1 MKIQTINPIT
11 KQQSIVLEL
20 LKDKKVYPHQISKI
34 NLQET
39 HISWIFLTGK
49 YAYKVKKELKFGK
62 ILDFSTLSLRRKFCQ
77 KEVDLNKLL
86 CPDIYKGVVRIGRES
101 DGSIRIRDMNMNQDR
116 PRSVKTLE
124 YAVKMKEIPQKYCMD
139 HLVCKERISTKT
151 ITRLAEVL
159 VKFHNS
165 TPTNNRIMLF
175 GRPKSLKMKITEN
188 FNTLSKLANI
198 HPKFEQKL
206 LSFIANNSTLLYHR
220 INQSKIRDIH
230 GDLYLKNI
238 FIVHHKF
245 YLYDRIEFNDS
256 LRYADVAEDVAHVS
270 MDLDYHKKFD
280 LRKHFFSQYIKRS
293 KDSTLKDLI
302 YFWMCHKAFV
312 RAKVSFFSA
321 KGGIDKQRRATSIKE
336 AVGHLRLAAS
346 YIELF

>member
-1 MKIQTINPIT
+1 MKIQTVSPIT
-11 KQQSIVLEL
+11 KQQGVVLEL
-20 LKDKKVYPHQISKI
+20 LKDRNVYPHQISKI

-62 ILDFSTLSLRRKFCQ
+62 VLDFSTLSLRRRFCL

-86 CPDIYKGVVRIGRES
+86 CPNIYKGVVRIVRES
-101 DGSIRIRDMNMNQDR
+101 DGSMRIRDMNLDR

-124 YAVKMKEIPQKYCMD
+124 YAVKMKEIPQKYRMD
-139 HLVCKERISTKT
+139 HLVCKDRISTKT

-165 TPTNNRIMLF
+165 TPTNNRIMSF

-198 HPKFEQKL
+198 QPKFERKL
-206 LSFIANNSTLLYHR
+206 ISFVANNSTLLYHR
-220 INQSKIRDIH
+220 INQFKIRDIH

-256 LRYADVAEDVAHVS
+256 LRYADVAEDVAHIS
-270 MDLDYHKKFD
+270 MDLNYHKKFN
-280 LRKHFFSQYIKRS
+280 LRKHFLSHYIKRS
-293 KDSTLKDLI
+293 KDSTLEELI
-302 YFWMCHKAFV
+302 YFWMCYKAFV

-321 KGGIDKQRRATSIKE
+321 KGEIDKQRRATSIKE
-336 AVGHLRLAAS
+336 AVDHLRLAAS
-346 YIELF
+346 YIDLF

>member
-1 MKIQTINPIT
+1 MKIQTDNPIS

-20 LKDKKVYPHQISKI
+20 LMDKKVYPHQISKI

-62 ILDFSTLSLRRKFCQ
+62 VLDFSTLSLRRKFCQ

-101 DGSIRIRDMNMNQDR
+101 DGSIRIRDMNLDR

-124 YAVKMKEIPQKYCMD
+124 YAVKMKEIPQKYRMD
-139 HLVCKERISTKT
+139 YLVCKDRISTKT

-165 TPTNNRIMLF
+165 TPTNNRIMSF

-198 HPKFEQKL
+198 QPKFERKL
-206 LSFIANNSTLLYHR
+206 ISFVANNSTLLYHR

-256 LRYADVAEDVAHVS
+256 LRYADVAEDVAHIS
-270 MDLDYHKKFD
+270 MDLDYHKKFNF
-280 LRKHFFSQYIKRS
+280 RKHFLSHYIKRS
-293 KDSTLKDLI
+293 KDSTLGELI
-302 YFWMCHKAFV
+302 YFWMCYKACV
-312 RAKVSFFSA
+312 RAKVYFFSA
-321 KGGIDKQRRATSIKE
+321 KGKLDKQKRATNIKE
-336 AVGHLRLAAS
+336 AVDHLRLAAS

>member
-1 MKIQTINPIT
+1 MKIQNVNPIANQ
-11 KQQSIVLEL
+11 KKVVLEL
-20 LKDKKVYPHQISKI
+20 QKDKKVYPNHVSKVS
-34 NLQET
+34 LQET

-62 ILDFSTLSLRRKFCQ
+62 VLDFSTLSLRRKFCQ
-77 KEVDLNKLL
+77 KEVDLNKIL
-86 CPDIYKGVVRIGRES
+86 CPDIYKGVIKIVQEN
-101 DGSIRIRDMNMNQDR
+101 DGSIRIRDLDHHYHT
-116 PRSVKTLE
+116 KTLE
-124 YAVKMKEIPQKYCMD
+124 YAVKMKEIPQRYRMD
-139 HLVCKERISTKT
+139 HLVCKDRISTKM

-175 GRPKSLKMKITEN
+175 GRPKSLKMKIAEN

-198 HPKFEQKL
+198 PPKFEQKL
-206 LSFIANNSTLLYHR
+206 ISFIANNSTLLYHR

-238 FIVHHKF
+238 FFVHHKF

-256 LRYADVAEDVAHVS
+256 LRYADVAEDVAHIS
-270 MDLDYHKKFD
+270 MDLEYHKKFN
-280 LRKHFFSQYIKRS
+280 LRKHFLFQYIKKSR
-293 KDSTLKDLI
+293 DSTLEELI
-302 YFWMCHKAFV
+302 YFWMCYKACV

-321 KGGIDKQRRATSIKE
+321 KGETDNLRQATSIKE
-336 AVGHLRLAAS
+336 AEEHLRLAAS
-346 YIELF
+346 YIDLF

>member
-1 MKIQTINPIT
+1 MQTVNPIT
-11 KQQSIVLEL
+11 NQQGIVLEL

-49 YAYKVKKELKFGK
+49 YVYKVKKQLKFGK
-62 ILDFSTLSLRRKFCQ
+62 VLDFSTLSLRRKFCQ
-77 KEVDLNKLL
+77 KEVELNKLL

-101 DGSIRIRDMNMNQDR
+101 DGSMRIRDMNQDR

-124 YAVKMKEIPQKYCMD
+124 YAVKMKEIPQKHRMD
-139 HLVCKERISTKT
+139 HLVCKDRISTKT

-165 TPTNNRIMLF
+165 TPTNNRIMGF
-175 GRPKSLKMKITEN
+175 GRPKSLRMKIAEN

-206 LSFIANNSTLLYHR
+206 MSFITNNSALLYHR
-220 INQSKIRDIH
+220 IDKSKIRDIH

-238 FIVHHKF
+238 FIVHNKF

-256 LRYADVAEDVAHVS
+256 LRYADVAEDVAHIS
-270 MDLDYHKKFD
+270 MDLDYHKKFN
-280 LRKHFFSQYIKRS
+280 LRKHFLSHYIKKS
-293 KDSTLKDLI
+293 KDSALGELI
-302 YFWMCHKAFV
+302 YFWMCYKACV
-312 RAKVSFFSA
+312 RAKVSFFGA
-321 KGGIDKQRRATSIKE
+321 KGEIDNQRRDTNIKE
-336 AVGHLRLAAS
+336 AEDHLRLAAS